1 MNWKYAEFTKEDIE
15 TFYAPMKIGLLATIN
30 PEGEPHITLLS
41 SLMASNSKQVIWG
54 QFTEG
59 LSKAFVLENPKTGF
73 MIMSL
78 DKNVWMGQATWTHTQ
93 KNGVDYDR
101 YNNQPMFRYN
111 AYFGIHTVHYM
122 DLVGQSGKIA
132 LPMNSVIFSAVKT
145 TMAKTFQ
152 PGNLTEKVMN
162 PWTQK
167 FLGKLDGLKFISII
181 DENGFPLV
189 FPAIQAQSANSKQ
202 IVFTTSVFSEYFSN
216 IKAGTRM
223 ALYGMSLDM
232 ETVLVRG
239 EFKGFYRKAGILT
252 GTLDVDWVYNSMPPV
267 PGQIY
272 PQVLLETVT
281 DFL

>member
-1 MNWKYAEFTKEDIE
+1 MNWKYSEFIKEDIE

-30 PEGEPHITLLS
+30 ADGEPHITLLS
-41 SLMASNSKQVIWG
+41 SLMASNPKQVIWG

-59 LSKAFVLENPKTGF
+59 LSKVNVLQNPKTGF

-78 DKNVWMGQATWTHTQ
+78 DKNIWMGQATWTHTQ

-111 AYFGIHTVHYM
+111 AYFGVHTVHYM

-132 LPMNSVIFSAVKT
+132 LPMNSVIFSALKT
-145 TMAKTFQ
+145 TFAKPFQ
-152 PGNLTEKVMN
+152 SKNISETVMN

-167 FLGKLDGLKFISII
+167 FLGKLDGLKFISFI
-181 DENGFPLV
+181 DANGFPIV

-202 IVFTTSVFSEYFSN
+202 ILFTTSVFSEYVSK

-239 EFKGFYRKAGILT
+239 EFKGYSRKAGILT
-252 GTLDVDWVYNSMPPV
+252 GMLDIDWVYNSMPPV

-272 PQVLLETVT
+272 PSTPLEAIT
-281 DFL
+281 DF